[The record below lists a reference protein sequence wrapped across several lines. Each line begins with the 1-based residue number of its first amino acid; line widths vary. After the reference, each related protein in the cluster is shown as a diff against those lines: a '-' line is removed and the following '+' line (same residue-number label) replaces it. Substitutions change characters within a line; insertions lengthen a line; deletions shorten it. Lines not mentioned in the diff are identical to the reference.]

1 MNMKRFSFTKTAAA
15 MVVILAGTLMTTGGG
30 GSKSGNASGDN
41 LILEFLA
48 AIILPEN
55 LTG

>member
-1 MNMKRFSFTKTAAA
+1 MKRFSFTKTAAA